1 MPPSWQEIVADKRKR
16 QQDTIP
22 KEWIVTP
29 PAEDVLDVTNFPLEC
44 GLLTEKEI
52 EITELTDIAAL
63 LKKLAEGEW
72 TSVEVTT
79 AYYKRAIVAH
89 QVVSIADRGFQ
100 PRPNR
105 FGTRQTA

>member
-1 MPPSWQEIVADKRKR
+1 MAVSWQEIVADKRKR

-22 KEWIVTP
+22 KEWIVTSL

-79 AYYKRAIVAH
+79 AYSKRAIVAH
-89 QVVSIADRGFQ
+89 QVVSAPDRGLLD
-100 PRPNR
+100 
-105 FGTRQTA
+105 